1 MAKMSDS
8 RFGQQDPLPTHDRS
22 CAGMMYSDSVPE
34 RALLQV
40 LAIADRHDVPA
51 PNLIAVLAREFPGDY
66 GAGLMQLSASI
77 SNGYSVVDALQ
88 QTPGIMDGS
97 LVMALRLADQS
108 GSLPEMYESL
118 LTGSGR
124 EATRADSEWN
134 NPLSELTQVGFG
146 FLFAI
151 FMITFLM
158 LFIIPTFEQMF
169 EEFGLTL
176 PAPMLLLISF
186 CRWFAD
192 YWFVLAAIGLVLA
205 IVLSASR
212 FASLGAF
219 LTRRFNPLA
228 RSEGLVSP
236 SASQISLLAVA
247 ARLGQPIAT
256 GVQTLARYSQ
266 RPAARS
272 RFGRANERIQRGEEP
287 WHSLAAEKLISPRDA
302 QALVTTESGR
312 AQAWLLDRSA
322 VTRQSRWIVRGR
334 LVSSTLTFLCTLVL
348 AFIVAWT
355 AISVF
360 MVLYSLVNSLS

>member
-1 MAKMSDS
+1 MSDS
-8 RFGQQDPLPTHDRS
+8 RFKEQAPLPTHDRS
-22 CAGMMYSDSVPE
+22 CAGMLYADSVPE

-40 LAIADRHDVPA
+40 LAMADRHNQPA
-51 PNLIAVLAREFPGDY
+51 PTLLAVLAREFPGDY
-66 GAGLMQLSASI
+66 GRGLMQLSATL

-88 QTPGIMDGS
+88 QTPGIMDRS

-108 GSLPEMYESL
+108 RALPEMYESL
-118 LTGSGR
+118 LAGSGR
-124 EATRADSEWN
+124 EETQSDSEWN

-151 FMITFLM
+151 LMITFLM

-169 EEFGLTL
+169 AEFGLLL
-176 PAPMLLLISF
+176 PAPMLWLIAF
-186 CRWFAD
+186 CRWFAS
-192 YWFVLAAIGLVLA
+192 YWFVLAAIGLVGA
-205 IVLSASR
+205 IVLSAGR
-212 FASLGAF
+212 FASLGVF

-236 SASQISLLAVA
+236 SASLISLLAVA

-256 GVQTLARYSQ
+256 GVHTLARYSQ
-266 RPAARS
+266 RPAARR
-272 RFGRANERIQRGEEP
+272 RFGRVHERIEQGEEP
-287 WHSLAAEKLISPRDA
+287 WHSLAAEKLISRRDA
-302 QALVTTESGR
+302 QALITTDSGR

-322 VTRQSRWIVRGR
+322 AARQSRWLVRGR
-334 LVSSTLTFLCTLVL
+334 LATSTVTFLCTLAL

-360 MVLYSLVNSLS
+360 MVLYSLVSSLS